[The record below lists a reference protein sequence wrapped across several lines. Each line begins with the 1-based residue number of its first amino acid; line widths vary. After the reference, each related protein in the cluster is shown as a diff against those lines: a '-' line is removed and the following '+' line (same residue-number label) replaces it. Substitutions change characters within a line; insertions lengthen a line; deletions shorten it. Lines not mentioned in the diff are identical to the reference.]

1 TESYQPYAQ
10 APRSMTLLVRSA
22 GDPARLAPAVRAAV
36 RELDPDQPLG
46 IVAPLETLV
55 DDGIAARR
63 FNTWLLTTFGI
74 AAIGLTAIGLYGLLA
89 YVVGLRRHEMAV
101 RLSTGATPFD
111 LLKLIVRDV
120 SAVVGTG
127 VGLGLGGAVAAG
139 AAMRGLLFGITP
151 WDPMSQAITVALLAA
166 VALTAAWR
174 PVRRALR
181 VHPAIVLRSEERRT
195 PRGAV

>member
-1 TESYQPYAQ
+1 
-10 APRSMTLLVRSA
+10 VRSA
-22 GDPARLAPAVRAAV
+22 GDPAAMAPPVRAAV
-36 RELDPDQPLG
+36 REIDPDQPLG
-46 IVAPLETLV
+46 IVAPLEALV

-74 AAIGLTAIGLYGLLA
+74 AAIVLTAIGLYGLLA

-127 VGLGLGGAVAAG
+127 VGLGLGAAIAAA

-151 WDPMSQAITVALLAA
+151 WDPTSQAITIGVLAA
-166 VALTAAWR
+166 VALTAAWS
-174 PVRRALR
+174 PVRRAMR
-181 VHPAIVLRSEERRT
+181 VDPASVLRAE
-195 PRGAV
+195 